1 MISPLGHR
9 QVFQTANVEA
19 VRQAQDVS
27 EQIQRE
33 IAKKKALDDRLS
45 EDQASVRVVA
55 ESERIMTDEQKSGG
69 GNQGQPPERRSVQQ
83 GKTDEPE
90 DTAESADTHL
100 NFLA

>member
-55 ESERIMTDEQKSGG
+55 ESERIMTDEQKGGG
-69 GNQGQPPERRSVQQ
+69 GNQAPLPGRRNAGPEEEA
-83 GKTDEPE
+83 EP
-90 DTAESADTHL
+90 DTAESADSHL

>member
-33 IAKKKALDDRLS
+33 ITKKKVLDDRLS
-45 EDQASVRVVA
+45 EDQSSVRSVA
-55 ESERIMTDEQKSGG
+55 ESGRILTDGQKDS
-69 GNQGQPPERRSVQQ
+69 S
-83 GKTDEPE
+83 K
-90 DTAESADTHL
+90 S
-100 NFLA
+100 